1 MEHIEAGG
9 VLRNPL
15 AVFSL
20 GLSDFVCK
28 MGRPSPCPIKWLGDP
43 VSPTPTT

>member
-9 VLRNPL
+9 VLRSLL

-28 MGRPSPCPIKWLGDP
+28 MGTPPRPVKWLGDP
-43 VSPTPTT
+43 FSPTPTT